1 MAQPP
6 KRDSGRDAGRSRKPS
21 QSASRGSTRDSTRGS
36 ARSSSRP
43 PSTTRP
49 AGEPIRTPAPRDPE
63 LPGDISWQDLDGKAR
78 QELRSLPK
86 ELAERVGAQLAAA
99 GITVDDDPEA
109 ALAHARCARRL
120 ASRVAITREALALT
134 AYAAG
139 KFDLAL
145 GEFRTYR
152 RMSGDEQHLP
162 LMVDCERALGRPE
175 RALDLA
181 ASPSAKELDALG
193 QRELRIV
200 VAGARRD
207 LGQPEAAVL
216 LLESDRGLESAATD
230 SSLVRLRY
238 AYADALRELGRDQE
252 ARAWFARVTA
262 EDTEQLTDAAE
273 VLPTLGD
280 GLERIGRRAFAVPL
294 LAGVLVDQLG
304 ISIEHVLRLVA
315 RRYASGRGPHHP
327 PQRHVFRLVGGVLE
341 AVGASDQG
349 PDHRTD
355 D

>member
-6 KRDSGRDAGRSRKPS
+6 KRDSGRDRKPRQGPSRGAGGGKPSGHRASAPGSSGRS
-21 QSASRGSTRDSTRGS
+21 S
-36 ARSSSRP
+36 ARPNAS
-43 PSTTRP
+43 
-49 AGEPIRTPAPRDPE
+49 GEPVRTPAPRDPE

-99 GITVDDDPEA
+99 GITVDQDPEA

-120 ASRVAITREALALT
+120 ASRVAITREALGLT

-145 GEFRTYR
+145 GELRTYR

-175 RALDLA
+175 RALELA
-181 ASPSAKELDALG
+181 ASPSARALDPLG

-207 LGQPEAAVL
+207 LGQQDAALL
-216 LLESDRGLESAATD
+216 LLESDPELTSASTDESLT
-230 SSLVRLRY
+230 RLRY
-238 AYADALRELGRDQE
+238 AYADTLRGVGRIDE
-252 ARAWFARVTA
+252 ASQWFIRVA
-262 EDTEQLTDAAE
+262 NEDTEQHTDAAE
-273 VLPTLGD
+273 VLAT
-280 GLERIGRRAFAVPL
+280 
-294 LAGVLVDQLG
+294 
-304 ISIEHVLRLVA
+304 
-315 RRYASGRGPHHP
+315 
-327 PQRHVFRLVGGVLE
+327 LE
-341 AVGASDQG
+341 AG
-349 PDHRTD
+349 PARPSA
-355 D
+355 